1 MSMDNQIVDIIA
13 KALKVDRARVTPEL
27 SIGDIPEWDSVG
39 NITLISALEENFHV
53 EFPIEDL
60 FDLTSVESI
69 IQEVKRLK

>member
-1 MSMDNQIVDIIA
+1 MSIDNQVVDIIA
-13 KALKVDRARVTPEL
+13 KALKIDRVRVTPEL

-39 NITLISALEENFHV
+39 NITLISALEENLHL

-69 IQEVKRLK
+69 IQEIKRLK